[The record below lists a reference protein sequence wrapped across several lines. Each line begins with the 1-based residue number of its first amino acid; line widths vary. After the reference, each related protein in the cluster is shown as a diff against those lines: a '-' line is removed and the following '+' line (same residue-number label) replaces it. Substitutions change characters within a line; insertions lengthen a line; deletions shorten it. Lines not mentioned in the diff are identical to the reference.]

1 MPASTEVKYF
11 HHAMK
16 GAPVISAEKGS
27 VIRWMNAVLV
37 DGFGEQTATS
47 VSVSGN
53 VATVTCAGHGLQKH
67 WVISV
72 SGATPARLNG
82 EHRITKAY
90 KDTFQFETVGV
101 ADGAA
106 TGTIKFK
113 MAPAGWKKVAQ
124 TADGFKAVY
133 KSERL
138 GFDQPLFMVDDTE
151 DQGYGFKVFAM
162 SWFDNFE
169 SYDTAIEGYYKTRFA
184 KRGNFNDGA
193 YPWAILVNNHFFY
206 YLIDNSYYTRQNNG
220 DFSSEN
226 NICASAIHCFGTMKT
241 TKANNKYNAIIGGL
255 PDDNSYYQQSTT
267 LETRNIFVKTIASN
281 GANLLIQRDY
291 TSIGEP
297 KIIGVWAAYE
307 SGINSGYTLGQINAA
322 DFAVYIQRVML
333 IGGSVAYGYA
343 PGLYYTP
350 MTFKPHKT
358 EPIFI
363 EDVKQIQPDNLLM
376 WWPTGSGGVYFNAT
390 RW

>member
-11 HHAMK
+11 HHLMK
-16 GAPVISAEKGS
+16 GAPDISAEKGS
-27 VIRWMNAVLV
+27 VVRWMNAVLV

-53 VATVTCAGHGLQKH
+53 VATVTCANHDLQKH

-72 SGATPARLNG
+72 SGATPAQLNG

-113 MAPAGWKKVAQ
+113 MAPAGWKKVTQ
-124 TADGFKAVY
+124 SADGFKAVY

-151 DQGYGFKVFAM
+151 ELGYGFKVFAM

-169 SYDTAIEGYYKTRFA
+169 SYDTSMQGLYKTRFA
-184 KRGNFNDGA
+184 KRGDSNDTK

-206 YLIDNSYYTRQNNG
+206 NLIDNNYLTRQNNG
-220 DFSSEN
+220 NFAKDINSTTSC
-226 NICASAIHCFGTMKT
+226 IQCFGSMKT

-255 PDDNSYYQQSTT
+255 PDDFGYYQQNTVP
-267 LETRNIFVKTIASN
+267 ETRTLQSKTIASTS
-281 GANLLIQRDY
+281 ANMLIQRDY
-291 TSIGEP
+291 TAIGDP
-297 KIIGVWAAYE
+297 KTISVWSAYE
-307 SGINSGYTLGQINAA
+307 SGTNGGYSLGQTNAA
-322 DFAVYIQRVML
+322 DFAVYIQRAM
-333 IGGSVAYGYA
+333 INGGSVAYGYA

-350 MTFKPHKT
+350 MSFKPHKT
-358 EPIFI
+358 EPLFI

-376 WWPTGSGGVYFNAT
+376 WWPTGQGGVYFNAT
-390 RW
+390 KW

>member
-1 MPASTEVKYF
+1 MPASIEVKYF
-11 HHAMK
+11 HHLMK

-53 VATVTCAGHGLQKH
+53 VATVTCTDHGLQKH

-72 SGATPARLNG
+72 SSATPAQLNG

-101 ADGAA
+101 TDGSA
-106 TGTIKFK
+106 TGSIKFK
-113 MAPAGWKKVAQ
+113 MAPAGWKKVTQ
-124 TADGFKAVY
+124 SADGFKAVY

-151 DQGYGFKVFAM
+151 ENGYGFKVFAM

-169 SYDTAIEGYYKTRFA
+169 SYDTSMRDLYKTRFA
-184 KRGNFNDGA
+184 KRGNYDYVN
-193 YPWAILVNNHFFY
+193 YPWAVLVNNHFFY
-206 YLIDNSYYTRQNNG
+206 NLINNNHLTIQNNG
-220 DFSSEN
+220 NFAQYGDTTTSS
-226 NICASAIHCFGTMKT
+226 IQCFGTMKT

-255 PDDNSYYQQSTT
+255 PDEFRYYQQNTVPDTQILNS
-267 LETRNIFVKTIASN
+267 KTITST
-281 GANLLIQRDY
+281 GANMLIQRDY
-291 TSIGEP
+291 TSIGDP
-297 KIIGVWAAYE
+297 KTIGVWSAYE
-307 SGINSGYTLGQINAA
+307 SGTDSIYSLGQTNAA
-322 DFAVYIQRVML
+322 DFAVYIQRAM
-333 IGGSVAYGYA
+333 INRGPVAYGYA

-350 MTFKPHKT
+350 MSLKPHKT
-358 EPIFI
+358 EPLFI

-376 WWPTGSGGVYFNAT
+376 WWPTGRGGVYFNAT
-390 RW
+390 KW